1 MRRAP
6 LWLAVG
12 GCSAALLV
20 PALASHP
27 SPGGRIGD
35 DTGSAL
41 LERAADAAEQLDYQ
55 GTQFVAFWAESGS
68 TSAIV
73 EVSHVAGEGSVMRLE
88 PTPQNPAGAVFRSG
102 GAGAPEVVGFDPA
115 TLGLLT
121 RNYETA
127 LTGADTVAGRAVDV
141 VAVRRRGDSPVARFW
156 LDRETGL
163 VLRREVLDG
172 DGRTLRASAFIRV
185 TFGPTLNTTMDRET
199 AADTPRAS
207 GSPLDIATVADLRDD
222 GWRLPDGLPDGLELF
237 DARMTGEDDQSLLH
251 LTYSDGVS
259 TLSLFQQRGRLD
271 TDSLDGFRR
280 IRVGGTPVYAS
291 TTFPRRVVWSGGGQ
305 VFTLVA
311 ECQQDT
317 LEGVIDAL
325 PHGEPSRGIR
335 SRLRDGFGRVGSW
348 LNPF

>member
-12 GCSAALLV
+12 GCSVALLV
-20 PALASHP
+20 PALAAYPDLS
-27 SPGGRIGD
+27 GRIGD
-35 DTGSAL
+35 DTGTAL
-41 LERAADAAEQLDYQ
+41 LERAAAAAEELDYQ

-73 EVSHVAGEGSVMRLE
+73 EVSHVAGEGSVMRME

-102 GAGAPEVVGFDPA
+102 GTGAPEVVGFDPA

-121 RNYETA
+121 RNFETA
-127 LTGADTVAGRAVDV
+127 ITGGDTVAGRAVDI
-141 VAVRRRGDSPVARFW
+141 VAVRRPGDSPVARFW

-163 VLRREVLDG
+163 VLRRESLDG

-185 TFGPTLNTTMDRET
+185 TFGLTTDRTMNREA

-207 GSPLDIATVADLRDD
+207 GEPLDDKAVGLLRDK
-222 GWRLPDGLPDGLELF
+222 GWRLPKGLPPGLELF
-237 DARMTGEDDQSLLH
+237 DARLTGKGAQSMLH

-280 IRVGGTPVYAS
+280 IRVGSTPVYAS
-291 TTFPRRVVWSGGGQ
+291 TTFPRRVVWSGGGK

-311 ECQQDT
+311 ECQQET

-325 PHGEPSRGIR
+325 PHGEPSRGLR
-335 SRLRDGFGRVGSW
+335 SRLLDGFGRVGSW